1 MLTVPHRLTR
11 LVADAQVPEDAA
23 CRRAAETTKVDF
35 ANFQRRIHSL
45 LRADG
50 TLPVQIR
57 NGHHSLLRADGTLPV
72 SISNRSSNQP
82 CGVLRHP

>member
-1 MLTVPHRLTR
+1 
-11 LVADAQVPEDAA
+11 
-23 CRRAAETTKVDF
+23 VDF

-57 NGHHSLLRADGTLPV
+57 NGHHPLLEADGTV
-72 SISNRSSNQP
+72 QVQIAIGINRP
-82 CGVLRHP
+82 G